1 MDQKVIEGTETVT
14 GVSVPITKQKT
25 KINSKLLFIIIVGWF
40 VMIADGYDLGIYGA
54 VLPNLLQYQQWNLT
68 AANAGMIASFALF
81 GMFFGAVL
89 VGIITDLIGR
99 KWTLISCVTIF
110 SVSMGLV
117 AIAPSPEMFALFRF
131 IGGIGLGGVLPA
143 VSAITVEYSQPKNRS
158 MTYTIV
164 FTGYSFGIV
173 LGALLS
179 MFLLEDFGWRIMFW
193 LGVIPLILVPILI
206 KYLPE
211 SMSFLMTKGKIEE
224 ATKLSERY
232 NLPLPTEEDPKEQ
245 NGTTKNIFS
254 GVKTL
259 FVPSYRVATTLLWI
273 TFIMGFFMIYGLNT
287 WLPQMMR
294 EAGYPLGSSLSFLL
308 MLNLTS
314 MIGAVIQGY
323 MADRWGSKWVM
334 TTFYFLGAL
343 SLVFLSF
350 KTSSIFIVYLLVGV
364 AGLGSVAI
372 GQVLNAFVTKYYP
385 PHSRATSLG
394 LALGCGRIGAISAP
408 ILIGSLMSLNYDYEW
423 NFYIF
428 GFAALIA
435 TIAVSLIPSN
445 NKGKI

>member
-143 VSAITVEYSQPKNRS
+143 VSAMTVEYSQPKNRS

-294 EAGYPLGSSLSFLL
+294 EAGYPLGSSLS
-308 MLNLTS
+308 S
-314 MIGAVIQGY
+314 
-323 MADRWGSKWVM
+323 
-334 TTFYFLGAL
+334 
-343 SLVFLSF
+343 
-350 KTSSIFIVYLLVGV
+350 
-364 AGLGSVAI
+364 
-372 GQVLNAFVTKYYP
+372 
-385 PHSRATSLG
+385 
-394 LALGCGRIGAISAP
+394 
-408 ILIGSLMSLNYDYEW
+408 
-423 NFYIF
+423 
-428 GFAALIA
+428 
-435 TIAVSLIPSN
+435 
-445 NKGKI
+445 